1 MLFQGRLTNLLLWLA
16 EARAFEPVW
25 SAEIHEE
32 WSRNLAASKFGISPE
47 KLAYRRA
54 QMQRAF
60 PAANCDA
67 DPSIVLAVQ
76 AVCRLARQRKD
87 AHVVATAIAAEAT
100 VIVTDNLRD
109 FAPDVLAAYKLR
121 KGRPETFCL
130 ELVKTRRDETL
141 AGIRNHRASM
151 TRTPLSPEEY
161 LAYLD
166 TEMGLSRLSR
176 VLAAYVLTI

>member
-1 MLFQGRLTNLLLWLA
+1 MLFQGRLTNLLLWPA

-32 WSRNLAASKFGISPE
+32 WSRNLAASKFGASKFGISPE

-109 FAPDVLAAYKLR
+109 FAPDVLAAYNLR
-121 KGRPETFCL
+121 KAAP
-130 ELVKTRRDETL
+130 RRSVWNSSKHG
-141 AGIRNHRASM
+141 AMRR
-151 TRTPLSPEEY
+151 SP
-161 LAYLD
+161 
-166 TEMGLSRLSR
+166 G
-176 VLAAYVLTI
+176 